1 MSDSRKNKRYACT
14 VPVEGKEKS
23 VFDHT
28 QVIDFSKGGIGFVSQ
43 HRIPV
48 NKEVPIEID
57 LTADGEQKTNINQAR
72 TSQLT
77 GAGITQSIA
86 DAIVQRRNSQG
97 TGQVARL
104 SEEVLPEGRE
114 VLAAGVA

>member
-1 MSDSRKNKRYACT
+1 MSNNRKNKRHVCV
-14 VPVEGKEKS
+14 VPVEGKKNS

-57 LTADGEQKTNINQAR
+57 LTADGEPVFVVGRVQW
-72 TSQLT
+72 
-77 GAGITQSIA
+77 
-86 DAIVQRRNSQG
+86 VQRIMNSKSYRVGMSFEDVLQG
-97 TGQVARL
+97 SKSRL
-104 SEEVLPEGRE
+104 NKYFKENK
-114 VLAAGVA
+114 AG

>member
-1 MSDSRKNKRYACT
+1 MSNNRKNKRHVCV
-14 VPVEGKEKS
+14 VPVEGKKNS

-57 LTADGEQKTNINQAR
+57 LTADGKPVFVVGRVQW
-72 TSQLT
+72 
-77 GAGITQSIA
+77 
-86 DAIVQRRNSQG
+86 VQRIMNSKSYRVGMSFEDVLQG
-97 TGQVARL
+97 SKSRL
-104 SEEVLPEGRE
+104 NEYFKENKVG
-114 VLAAGVA
+114 

>member
-1 MSDSRKNKRYACT
+1 MSDHRRNKRHICV
-14 VPVEGKEKS
+14 VPVEGKKNS

-57 LTADGEQKTNINQAR
+57 LTAEGEPVFVFGRVQWVHRIMNTKSYRVGVSFKDVLQGSKSRLNGYFKENK
-72 TSQLT
+72 
-77 GAGITQSIA
+77 AG
-86 DAIVQRRNSQG
+86 
-97 TGQVARL
+97 
-104 SEEVLPEGRE
+104 
-114 VLAAGVA
+114 